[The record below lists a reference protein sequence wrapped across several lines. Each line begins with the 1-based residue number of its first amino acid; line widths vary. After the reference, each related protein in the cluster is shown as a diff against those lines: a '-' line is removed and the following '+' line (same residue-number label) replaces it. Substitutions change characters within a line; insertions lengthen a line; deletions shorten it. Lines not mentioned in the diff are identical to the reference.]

1 MMRRW
6 IRLGLVTALLT
17 LAPWPLLADELVA
30 LPAPWADRLLPVE
43 PADLGG
49 AERLMREAT
58 EEARQEVAARLAD
71 PATPAVEL
79 AETYGRL
86 GALYLLMEVE
96 TAADACFRN
105 AQTLAPEDF
114 RWPYYAGYLALMV
127 GDTDRALKSLAAAQA
142 IDPSYPP
149 LALRLGKVHLDRSE
163 LAEARVQLETIAE
176 APGLVTAANY
186 YLGQIAL
193 LERRFE
199 NALAHLQRALEA
211 DPDATEV
218 HYPLAQA
225 YRALGR
231 KELARDHLR
240 RFALKTPQ
248 AEDPLLAQ
256 LEAATKR
263 SVPAFQKGM
272 HAIREGDYA
281 TATRH
286 FAEGLAIDPGNA
298 AARVSYARA
307 LYLAGRGDEA
317 GAELGRALETDPS
330 QVLAQFLAAV
340 LHQQGGEADAARLAY
355 ARTLELDPNH
365 AGAAFYLAN
374 LDFAEGRYQ
383 EAAQGYQA
391 ALAADREIPPARL
404 LRLIARYHAG
414 VSDTE
419 IADALDALIQEHPE
433 DPMIK
438 YALVRLLAAGRDP
451 QVRDPKRALDLASR
465 LALLQPIPPHQRA
478 LAIAQAAAGEREQA
492 VASMQQALLL
502 AAWMAPPA
510 ERELMETEL
519 AALRAGELPEPWP
532 LGDPLLAP
540 PPFDPL
546 APFRDYPAALPY

>member
-1 MMRRW
+1 MMRRR
-6 IRLGLVTALLT
+6 IRLSLVTALLT
-17 LAPWPLLADELVA
+17 LASWPLLADGLVA
-30 LPAPWADRLLPVE
+30 LPAPWAERLIPIE
-43 PADLGG
+43 AADLGG

-58 EEARQEVAARLAD
+58 EEARAEVVTRLGSPEVS
-71 PATPAVEL
+71 PAEL
-79 AETYGRL
+79 AEAYGRL

-105 AQTLAPEDF
+105 AQALAPEDF

-127 GDTDRALKSLAAAQA
+127 GDTDRALASLAAAQA

-163 LAEARVQLETIAE
+163 LAEARAHLEAIADRS
-176 APGLVTAANY
+176 GLVTAANY

-193 LERRFE
+193 LERRFDD
-199 NALAHLQRALEA
+199 ALAHLQRALEA

-225 YRALGR
+225 YRALGNN
-231 KELARDHLR
+231 ELAREHLQ

-256 LEAATKR
+256 LEGATRR

-272 HAIREGDYA
+272 HAIREGDYT
-281 TATRH
+281 TAVQR

-330 QVLAQFLAAV
+330 QVLAQFLAGV
-340 LHQQGGEADAARLAY
+340 LHQQRGEPEAARLAY
-355 ARTLELDPNH
+355 VRTLGLDPGH

-374 LDFAEGRYQ
+374 LAFAEGRYAD
-383 EAAQGYQA
+383 AARGYEA
-391 ALAADREIPPARL
+391 ALAADRAIPPARL
-404 LRLIARYHAG
+404 LRLIAHHHAG
-414 VSDTE
+414 DAEAE
-419 IADALDALIQEHPE
+419 IAATLEALVREHPE
-433 DPMIK
+433 DPMIN
-438 YALVRLLAAGRDP
+438 YALARLLAAGRDP
-451 QVRDPKRALDLASR
+451 QVRDPKRALELASR

-478 LAIAQAAAGEREQA
+478 FALAQAATGEREQA
-492 VASMQQALLL
+492 VVSMQQALLL

-510 ERELMETEL
+510 ERELMEAEL
-519 AALRAGELPEPWP
+519 AALRAEALPEPWP
-532 LGDPLLAP
+532 LGDPLLGP

>member
-6 IRLGLVTALLT
+6 IRLSLVTALLSLT
-17 LAPWPLLADELVA
+17 PGPLLADALVA
-30 LPAPWADRLLPVE
+30 PPAPWSDRLSPVE
-43 PADLGG
+43 AADLGG
-49 AERLMREAT
+49 AERLMRDAV
-58 EEARQEVAARLAD
+58 EEARQEVAGRLAD

-79 AETYGRL
+79 ADTYGRL
-86 GALYLLMEVE
+86 GALYLLLEVE

-105 AQTLAPEDF
+105 AQALAPEDF
-114 RWPYYAGYLALMV
+114 RWPYYAGYLAMMV
-127 GDTDRALKSLAAAQA
+127 GDTDRALVSLEAARA

-163 LAEARVQLETIAE
+163 LAEARAQLETIAE
-176 APGLVTAANY
+176 ASGLVTAANY

-199 NALAHLQRALEA
+199 DALAHLKRALEA
-211 DPDATEV
+211 DPNATEV
-218 HYPLAQA
+218 HYLLAQA
-225 YRALGR
+225 YRALGQDG
-231 KELARDHLR
+231 LAREHLS

-263 SVPAFQKGM
+263 SVPAFQKGL

-281 TATRH
+281 TAVRH
-286 FAEGLAIDPGNA
+286 FAEGLAIDPSNA
-298 AARVSYARA
+298 AAQVSYARA
-307 LYLAGRGDEA
+307 LYLAGRGDQA
-317 GAELGRALETDPS
+317 AVELEKALETDPG
-330 QVLAQFLAAV
+330 QVLAQFLAGV
-340 LHQQGGEADAARLAY
+340 LNQQRGENEAARRAY
-355 ARTLELDPNH
+355 VRTLGFDPGH

-383 EAAQGYQA
+383 EAAEGYQA

-414 VSDTE
+414 APEPE
-419 IADALDALIQEHPE
+419 IAHALDALAGEHPD
-433 DPMIK
+433 DPMLG
-438 YALVRLLAAGRDP
+438 YALARLLAAGRDAKIH
-451 QVRDPKRALDLASR
+451 DPHRALELASR

-478 LAIAQAAAGEREQA
+478 LAIAQAASGQQEQA
-492 VASMQQALLL
+492 IASMQQALLL
-502 AAWMAPPA
+502 ATWMAPPA
-510 ERELMETEL
+510 ERDLMETEL
-519 AALRAGELPEPWP
+519 AALRKGELPEPWP
-532 LGDPLLAP
+532 LGDPLLGP